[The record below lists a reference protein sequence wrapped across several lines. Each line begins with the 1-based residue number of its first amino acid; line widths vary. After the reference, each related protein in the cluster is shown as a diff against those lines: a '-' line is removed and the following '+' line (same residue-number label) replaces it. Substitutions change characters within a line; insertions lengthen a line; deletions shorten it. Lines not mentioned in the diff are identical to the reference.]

1 MQSRET
7 TSVLRAG
14 WFLPVIGL
22 LFGGAAGAVMA
33 LLTTPTYTSGT
44 QLFVTT
50 TDSAS
55 TAAAFQGSQFTH
67 DRVASY
73 VEVLT
78 SERLA
83 DRVVSALGVDLS
95 PEELQQQIDATA
107 VPDTT
112 VLDLQVTDSSP
123 RRARDL
129 AATVASEFTS
139 LVEEVEAT
147 TTRFPDP
154 AQPPITTVPVKV
166 TVLQVPEVPDAPT
179 SPNLVSNIATGV
191 LIGLVLGF
199 VWAYARVRLDRSVWD
214 PEVAADLAGAPV
226 IGVIPRDPQLATQH
240 VLESHSR
247 SATAEGYRKV
257 RTSLQFLDVDE
268 PPRVIMVSSPTPSE
282 GKTTLAVNLA
292 VSLAEGG
299 HRVTIVE
306 ADLRRPRV
314 AQFLGLGNGAG
325 LTTVMAGS
333 VDLDDVLQP
342 YGTGLLSVL
351 PAGPIPPN
359 PSELLASS
367 RLRTLMD
374 VLRTSNDFVIVDTPP
389 LLPVSDGSAV
399 AVAVDGVLLCVHHG
413 RTRQEELEQT
423 AEILRRVGA
432 RTLGVILNAVPPT
445 RKEFSTAYGYAA
457 DAPAERSGGA

>member
-1 MQSRET
+1 LESRDT
-7 TSVLRAG
+7 NSVLRAG

-22 LFGGAAGAVMA
+22 LFGGTAGAVMA
-33 LLTTPTYTSGT
+33 LLTTPTYTSTT

-55 TAAAFQGSQFTH
+55 TAAAFQGSQFSQ

-95 PEELQQQIDATA
+95 PEELQQKIDATV

-112 VLDLQVTDSSP
+112 VLDIKVTDSSP
-123 RRARDL
+123 RLARDL
-129 AATVASEFTS
+129 TATIATEFTS
-139 LVEEVEAT
+139 LVEEVEAST
-147 TTRFPDP
+147 VRPPDP

-166 TVLQVPEVPDAPT
+166 TVLEVPEVPGAPT
-179 SPNLVSNIATGV
+179 SPNPVSNVATGI

-214 PEVAADLAGAPV
+214 PKVATALAGAPV
-226 IGVIPRDPQLATQH
+226 IGVIPRDPQLAREH
-240 VLESHSR
+240 VLENHSW
-247 SATAEGYRKV
+247 SATAEGYRKL
-257 RTSLQFLDVDE
+257 RTSLQFLDIEE
-268 PPRVIMVSSPTPSE
+268 PPRVIMVSSPTASE

-292 VSLAEGG
+292 VSLAEVG
-299 HRVTIVE
+299 HRVTVVE

-314 AQFLGLGNGAG
+314 AEFLDLQNGAG
-325 LTTVMAGS
+325 LTTVLSGAL
-333 VDLDDVLQP
+333 DLEDVLQSP
-342 YGTGLLSVL
+342 GYGALSVL
-351 PAGPIPPN
+351 SAGPIPPN

-367 RLRTLMD
+367 RLRALMD
-374 VLRTSNDFVIVDTPP
+374 VLRTSNDFVIVDSPP

-399 AVAVDGVLLCVHHG
+399 AVAVDGVLLCVRYG
-413 RTRQEELEQT
+413 RTQQEELEQ
-423 AEILRRVGA
+423 AAAILGGVGA
-432 RTLGVILNAVPPT
+432 RTLGVILNGVPAT
-445 RKEFSTAYGYAA
+445 RDELSATYGH
-457 DAPAERSGGA
+457 DTEAPAGRHSGR